1 MNSVTNDFIQLLF
14 IIWTSKCFFS
24 QTGIDDGYDIE
35 REMLEGMY
43 QRIKAQ
49 EFRPGHDHVTQ
60 VLKVKTLYKHTH
72 VIISWIIH

>member
-1 MNSVTNDFIQLLF
+1 
-14 IIWTSKCFFS
+14 
-24 QTGIDDGYDIE
+24 
-35 REMLEGMY
+35 MY

-72 VIISWIIH
+72 VIIS